1 MSAPSDGLSGTAT
14 PAPAPV
20 RGYRASQKV
29 LHWLTVAAVTAQL
42 AVGYNL
48 DLDDEDC
55 DPPGEDRSGG
65 DTSDAFED
73 RLDRLE
79 DACEARAG
87 DYDLLGGGFDL
98 AELHL
103 VLGLTVLALGVLR
116 PLVRKVA
123 GLPPWSEHLSAG
135 QRRLAGVTEKSLMLL
150 LVLVPLSGFVLIGTG
165 DDGWLPLH
173 VGAHIAFFVA
183 LAAHLSTNLRP
194 AILRRMV

>member
-1 MSAPSDGLSGTAT
+1 MTTS
-14 PAPAPV
+14 
-20 RGYRASQKV
+20 GYRASQKV
-29 LHWLTVAAVTAQL
+29 LHWLTVAAVGAQF

-55 DPPGEDRSGG
+55 DPPGEALSGG

-79 DACEARAG
+79 DQCEARAD

-103 VLGLTVLALGVLR
+103 VLGLTVLALGVVR
-116 PLVRKVA
+116 PLWRRVA

-135 QRRLAGVTEKSLMLL
+135 QRVLSHWPARALMLL
-150 LVLVPLSGFVLIGTG
+150 LVVVPVSGIALVATG
-165 DDGWLPLH
+165 ADS
-173 VGAHIAFFVA
+173 
-183 LAAHLSTNLRP
+183 AAAAIRTVPVMPRP
-194 AILRRMV
+194 TQSSASAGREKRAA

>member
-1 MSAPSDGLSGTAT
+1 MPDSTDTVGPA
-14 PAPAPV
+14 APA
-20 RGYRASQKV
+20 RGYRGSQKL
-29 LHWLTVAAVTAQL
+29 LHWLTVVAVTAQL
-42 AVGYNL
+42 VVGYNL

-55 DPPGEDRSGG
+55 DPPGEDLSGG

-79 DACEARAG
+79 DRCEAQAD
-87 DYDLLGGGFDL
+87 DYDLIGGGFDL

-103 VLGLTVLALGVLR
+103 ALGLTVLALGVVR
-116 PLVRKVA
+116 PLWRRFA

-135 QRRLAGVTEKSLMLL
+135 QRRLATWTERALMLL
-150 LVLVPLSGFVLIGTG
+150 LVVVPLSGLVLVGTG
-165 DDGWLPLH
+165 DDDWLPLH

-194 AILRRMV
+194 AVLRRML